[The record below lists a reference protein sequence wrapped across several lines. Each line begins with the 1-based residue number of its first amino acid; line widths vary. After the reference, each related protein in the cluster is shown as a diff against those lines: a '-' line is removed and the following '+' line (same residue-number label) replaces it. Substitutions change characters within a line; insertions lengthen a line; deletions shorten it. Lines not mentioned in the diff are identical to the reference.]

1 MKNDESTFKKEFTRG
16 VAARAPGYFWIRL
29 VGWTTEFRAFVR
41 VDIGVGPDVDVKFS
55 FFFAE
60 PKRSCVA
67 SSRPSPFLTHC
78 LIRN

>member
-55 FFFAE
+55 FFLLNQNVPALLLQDHLL
-60 PKRSCVA
+60 S
-67 SSRPSPFLTHC
+67 
-78 LIRN
+78 